1 LEVRVCSLGTRI
13 RVHMVL
19 RQSSCDRRHSFAARG
34 HSEGIPPNEPVKVE
48 VILVSFNRKKKD
60 RTPDEDDNMNL
71 RKFQKKKA

>member
-1 LEVRVCSLGTRI
+1 
-13 RVHMVL
+13 
-19 RQSSCDRRHSFAARG
+19 
-34 HSEGIPPNEPVKVE
+34 